1 MCAVAGRGLFRG
13 WGPDELAQVG
23 IGLSLFQ
30 LPALAALSME
40 VIAQEA
46 AESHSGSTRERRP
59 APAVVTES
67 LGAIGTAVMS
77 AAGVPEGIAHQEGRS
92 DRAGARQAE
101 SVGEQP
107 EGSRLILPGGAPA
120 LA

>member
-1 MCAVAGRGLFRG
+1 
-13 WGPDELAQVG
+13 
-23 IGLSLFQ
+23 
-30 LPALAALSME
+30 
-40 VIAQEA
+40 
-46 AESHSGSTRERRP
+46 
-59 APAVVTES
+59 
-67 LGAIGTAVMS
+67 MS